1 MVQGGK
7 TKTVGR
13 DVTVEEVMEEV
24 MKDAPYYRR
33 SGGGITL
40 SGGETLYQP
49 EFAEAL
55 LRTAKEYGLHT
66 AVESTAA
73 APFETIER
81 LLPYLDLYLL
91 DIKHTDSEK
100 HQKFIGRP
108 NDIVLE
114 NAAKIAC
121 FPSTR
126 LIVRVPVIPTFN
138 DTPEEIGSI
147 ARFAS
152 GLPGV
157 EEIHLLPYHR
167 LGQDKYE
174 GLGRAYSLDGIAP
187 PTKDLMET
195 LRKEAEK
202 YGLKAQIGG

>member
-1 MVQGGK
+1 MGGK

-33 SGGGITL
+33 SGGGLTL

-49 EFAEAL
+49 DFAEAL

-66 AVESTAA
+66 AIESTAF

-91 DIKHTDSEK
+91 DIKHIDPVK
-100 HQKFIGRP
+100 HEKFIGRP
-108 NDIVLE
+108 NELVLE
-114 NAAKIAC
+114 NAQKIAR

-126 LIVRVPVIPTFN
+126 LIVRVPTVPTFN

-174 GLGRAYSLDGIAP
+174 GLGRAYSLDRIAP

-195 LRKEAEK
+195 LRLEAEK
-202 YGLKAQIGG
+202 YGLRAQIGG